1 MARYQ
6 HDTIV
11 LLINGYEITAY
22 ADGSDVISIENA
34 ADAGAYTIGANGRGV
49 FVGNCNQ
56 SGTLTLK
63 LLQHSEDC
71 KFLQDLYNQQRAEFG
86 NHDDLITMEFK
97 DTLNGDALS
106 GINGFFLNDGGLK
119 RGDAHN
125 PTEFKIAFERISKR
139 LENGAGN

>member
-11 LLINGYEITAY
+11 LLISGYEITAY

-34 ADAGAYTIGANGRGV
+34 ADAGAYTIGASGRGV
-49 FVGNCNQ
+49 FTGSCNQ

-71 KFLQDLYNQQRAEFG
+71 KFLQDLYNQQRTEFKSFSPM
-86 NHDDLITMEFK
+86 TMEFK
-97 DTLNGDALS
+97 DTLNGDELS
-106 GINGFFLNDGGLK
+106 GLNGFFVNDGGLK

>member
-11 LLINGYEITAY
+11 LYLNGYEITAY

-49 FVGNCNQ
+49 FVGSCNQ

-71 KFLQDLYNQQRAEFG
+71 KFLQDLYNLQRSDFKKD
-86 NHDDLITMEFK
+86 NLLTLEFK
-97 DTLNGDALS
+97 DTLNGDELS
-106 GINGFFLNDGGLK
+106 GINGFFVSDGGFK

-125 PTEFKIAFERISKR
+125 PTEFKIAFERINKR

>member
-34 ADAGAYTIGANGRGV
+34 ADAGAYTIGASGRGV
-49 FVGNCNQ
+49 FTGSCNQ

-71 KFLQDLYNQQRAEFG
+71 KFLQDLYNQQRTEFKSFSPM
-86 NHDDLITMEFK
+86 TMEFK
-97 DTLNGDALS
+97 DTLNGDELS
-106 GINGFFLNDGGLK
+106 GLNGFFVNDGGLK
-119 RGDAHN
+119 EATLTTQ
-125 PTEFKIAFERISKR
+125 PSLKLPLKE
-139 LENGAGN
+139 

>member
-11 LLINGYEITAY
+11 LYLNGYEITAY

-49 FVGNCNQ
+49 FVGSCNQ

-71 KFLQDLYNQQRAEFG
+71 KFLQDLYNLQRSDFKKD
-86 NHDDLITMEFK
+86 NLLTLEFK
-97 DTLNGDALS
+97 DTLNGDELS
-106 GINGFFLNDGGLK
+106 GINGFFVNDGGLK